1 MKSLARF
8 FLFYSPKMEIND
20 YKRGGHMLNLVSRG
34 SQWAVEQD
42 GENRGTFPTLHDAQR
57 WALTL
62 MALEPGITA
71 VTLASGIVVQH

>member
-1 MKSLARF
+1 
-8 FLFYSPKMEIND
+8 
-20 YKRGGHMLNLVSRG
+20 MLNLVLRG

-62 MALEPGITA
+62 MTLEPDITA
-71 VTLASGIVVQH
+71 VTLASGTIIEDVPSL

>member
-1 MKSLARF
+1 
-8 FLFYSPKMEIND
+8 
-20 YKRGGHMLNLVSRG
+20 MLNLVSRG
-34 SQWAVEQD
+34 SQWAVEQH

-62 MALEPGITA
+62 MAPEPDITA